1 MVAIR
6 VAVGFPTSFRRVVLV
21 AQPLGT
27 LPVAVALTLGIP
39 TVVTVARLLGTLPV
53 AVAVRTRE
61 TPTVAI
67 A

>member
-6 VAVGFPTSFRRVVLV
+6 VAGGFPIAFPRVVTV
-21 AQPLGT
+21 ARLPGT

>member
-27 LPVAVALTLGIP
+27 LPVAVA
-39 TVVTVARLLGTLPV
+39 
-53 AVAVRTRE
+53 VRTRE